1 MLMLS
6 STAGKSSPNR
16 RQCLYM
22 KRNKTIEMLKA
33 LMQQKRITT
42 QQFRT
47 FKGQVLSGNESG
59 CIKGLQRLGLI

>member
-1 MLMLS
+1 
-6 STAGKSSPNR
+6 
-16 RQCLYM
+16 M